1 MSSKKVIFTE
11 NAAKPVGPYSQAVQV
26 GDLLFISG
34 QLPVDI
40 ESGEI
45 IRGDVK
51 RATELILKS
60 IKAILEQ
67 ADYSLNHV
75 VRCTVFLKDMDTFSD
90 MNEVYAKFFTEKPP
104 ARAAVEVARLPK
116 DVDVE
121 ISAIAIKN

>member
-67 ADYSLNHV
+67 ADYSLSHV
-75 VRCTVFLKDMDTFSD
+75 VRCTVFLKNMDTFSD

>member
-67 ADYSLNHV
+67 ADYSLINV